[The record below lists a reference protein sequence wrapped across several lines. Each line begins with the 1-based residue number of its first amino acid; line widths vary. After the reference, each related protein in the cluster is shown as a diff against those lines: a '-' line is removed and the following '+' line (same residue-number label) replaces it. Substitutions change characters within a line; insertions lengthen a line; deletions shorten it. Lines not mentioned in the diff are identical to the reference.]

1 MRSSFWAY
9 RQEKRKKENIK
20 KNKHDRNV
28 MKHRKTFAYSLFP
41 SKKMI
46 SLMTALTKIIL
57 VDQGLP
63 CVHCHIPRS
72 SRVASHSKETLWYPS
87 TRNLMASPTGQ
98 SQSQCVKSCSLRR
111 HDWQTG
117 SLVSSSRWGYWCNKG
132 GDQIVA

>member
-1 MRSSFWAY
+1 MRSSFWAS

-20 KNKHDRNV
+20 KISTTGMWWNIEKLLHI
-28 MKHRKTFAYSLFP
+28 HCSPL
-41 SKKMI
+41 KKMI

-63 CVHCHIPRS
+63 CVRCHIPRS

-117 SLVSSSRWGYWCNKG
+117 SLVSSSRWGYWCKKG